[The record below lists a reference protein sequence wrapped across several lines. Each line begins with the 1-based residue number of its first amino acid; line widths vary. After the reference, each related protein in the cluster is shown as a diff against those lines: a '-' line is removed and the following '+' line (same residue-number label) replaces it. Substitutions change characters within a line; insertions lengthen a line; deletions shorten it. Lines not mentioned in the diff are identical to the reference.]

1 MIETVTCWIVG
12 LALGGAI
19 AVGIGKP
26 LIVESGQKI
35 IAPVAIAG
43 LLLGAALGWALN
55 TYISYVHASAT
66 LHP

>member
-1 MIETVTCWIVG
+1 MIEAAAYWIFG

-26 LIVESGQKI
+26 LVVECGQKVI
-35 IAPVAIAG
+35 PPVAIAG
-43 LLLGAALGWALN
+43 LLLGAALGWAMN
-55 TYISYVHASAT
+55 TYINYVHASAT